1 MMLQVDDNGV
11 TPPGEVIITWGEIA
25 QVSMVTTNPEAGDD
39 AFFVLVT
46 KGGRRQMIPH
56 NTPMSDELLSK
67 LQQLPGFDNGVFI
80 EAMAATEPA
89 EYVVW
94 KLAGVNQEEG

>member
-1 MMLQVDDNGV
+1 MLQVDEKGV
-11 TPPGEVIITWGEIA
+11 TPPGEVIITWGEIT
-25 QVSMVTTNPEAGDD
+25 QVAMVTTNPAAGDD
-39 AFFVLVT
+39 VFFVLVT

-67 LQQLPGFDNGVFI
+67 LQQLPGFDNGSFI

-89 EYVVW
+89 EFVVW
-94 KLAGVNQEEG
+94 NA